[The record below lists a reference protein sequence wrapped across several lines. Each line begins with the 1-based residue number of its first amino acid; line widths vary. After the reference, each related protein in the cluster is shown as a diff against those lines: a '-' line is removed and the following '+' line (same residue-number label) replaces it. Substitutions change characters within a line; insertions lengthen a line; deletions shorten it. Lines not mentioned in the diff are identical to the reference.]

1 MSENKDKNK
10 FKRVRIIKKVLRHI
24 EKYLPFLAV
33 SIILSGVS
41 AVLALYIPIL
51 VGDAVDLIA
60 GPGNVDFSRITV
72 ILLRIGICAAG
83 AGFAQWIMNIVNN
96 RITYHVVRD
105 VRREAF
111 VRIESLPF
119 SYIDSH
125 PAGEL
130 VSRVINDADQFSDGL
145 LLGFTQ
151 LFTGIVTIVGTLVF
165 MLTINPGITLVVVV
179 LTPVSLFAAR
189 FIAVRTYNLFRRQ
202 SEIRGEE
209 TAYVSELIK
218 NQKVVRAFSQEA
230 KTLEKF
236 GEINER
242 YRKSSLSAIFYSS
255 LTNPVT
261 RFVNSLVYTGVAFA
275 GAFAAVLGSITVGG
289 LASFLA
295 YANQYTKPFNEIS
308 GVVAELQNA
317 LACAG
322 RLFEL
327 IDELPEESDVGKLAL
342 PAPVS
347 GRVSLENISFSY
359 RPDRPLIE
367 NLSLNVCPGQR
378 VAIVGPSGC
387 GKTTLINL
395 LMRFYDV
402 NSGAV
407 KVEGED
413 IREVTRHSLRT
424 NFGMVLQDTWLKSGT
439 IRENLIMGKPDATD
453 EEIIAAAVASHA
465 HSFIRRLPDG
475 YDTVIGEDGG
485 SLSEGQKQLLCIT
498 RVMLRR
504 PPMLILDEAT
514 SSIDTRTER
523 KIQEAISSLMEGR
536 TSFIVAHRLSTIQDA
551 DIILVMR
558 DGQIVERGKHEE
570 LLARGGFYS
579 ELYSSQ
585 FAHK

>member
-236 GEINER
+236 GEINEK